1 RGEYIPTGKNGL
13 VRSLYKTLGFKKVD
27 TTLGDNTGKEEWV
40 YANYDLKSLSPKH
53 YVSVKEI

>member
-1 RGEYIPTGKNGL
+1 
-13 VRSLYKTLGFKKVD
+13 VRSQYKTLGFKKVD